1 MDMGFPRDQCVEA
14 LLFTTSLEQ
23 ATDYLLSTPPSLLR
37 APHGA
42 VAVAAAAAA
51 AAASSTAM
59 DTDGND
65 EDAVMRAI
73 ALSLTADPADE
84 AGAAEKEPQEH
95 ILQGEPLS
103 KQVLDQFVQQAL
115 TGCLSLLDSL
125 PETVYRVCS
134 LVVAMVHRN
143 GEMYRDSML
152 ASLAK
157 EIGNCVSSLQV
168 RLTSNV
174 HIGKKVSILNPL
186 HCFQDH
192 MDGVDSLASK
202 AEAVIQSSDALK
214 ASVRIHLFTLL
225 CEEMKIAC
233 ARQLEEKDLVLQL
246 IRLLSSGQQ
255 VLAARGKVSEGAESK
270 PIEGGSTPKWMAP
283 LLLLLDLYE
292 KMSLGTRR
300 RSAME
305 KVTSHMWKWFD
316 IVSGKW
322 CPYTAANNKIID
334 DAFWAGQNSVR
345 VTAGRRRYLLQFS
358 SMIQVNE
365 ETGNRRPMMLSLKGN
380 VDFFF

>member
-1 MDMGFPRDQCVEA
+1 
-14 LLFTTSLEQ
+14 
-23 ATDYLLSTPPSLLR
+23 
-37 APHGA
+37 
-42 VAVAAAAAA
+42 
-51 AAASSTAM
+51 M